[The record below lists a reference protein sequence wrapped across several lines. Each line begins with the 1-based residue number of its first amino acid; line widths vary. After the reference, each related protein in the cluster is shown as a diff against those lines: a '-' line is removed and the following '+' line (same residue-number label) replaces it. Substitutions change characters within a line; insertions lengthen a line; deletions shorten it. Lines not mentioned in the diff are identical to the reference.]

1 MPFAKNPTIAEE
13 VGDVFGE
20 YDSTFTSDT
29 GQVRAELFRR
39 GGSMI
44 AYVSFA
50 SGWNVQNITDKY
62 LAQLERHAAEAGF
75 PGKLR
80 ITFAEN

>member
-1 MPFAKNPTIAEE
+1 MPFVKDLAVAEE
-13 VGDVFGE
+13 VGNVFGE

-29 GQVRAELFRR
+29 GQIRAELFRR
-39 GGSMI
+39 GGTMI

-50 SGWNVQNITDKY
+50 PGWNAQNATDKY
-62 LAQLERHAAEAGF
+62 LAQLQRHADDAGF